1 MPHPPASLPERAMP
15 GRSFR
20 LRARVVA
27 GLFCAVC
34 FAGLAARLAWLQ
46 LAGADGYAQRALGQQ
61 LRDTAVPAGRGLILS
76 ADGVVLATNA
86 SCWTIRACPREMPE
100 ARLELAAQGL
110 GDILELDPARLL
122 EQFRQR
128 SSNDC
133 LLRRR
138 VDRETAD
145 DVRRWCEENGAEG
158 IQIRQDTRRVYPQGD
173 FMGCLLGFTDVDNA
187 GLWGLELEYDEALPV
202 RTAGSSRPRT
212 PGAMIC
218 RRSTVPSF
226 RRCPGTA

>member
-138 VDRETAD
+138 VD
-145 DVRRWCEENGAEG
+145 
-158 IQIRQDTRRVYPQGD
+158 QDTAGAVRDFCQQNDIAGIRILQDTGGSTRRGRSWRRCWVSPTWTMWAPPGWSWN
-173 FMGCLLGFTDVDNA
+173 TTTPSPA
-187 GLWGLELEYDEALPV
+187 
-202 RTAGSSRPRT
+202 RTAG
-212 PGAMIC
+212 C
-218 RRSTVPSF
+218 
-226 RRCPGTA
+226 